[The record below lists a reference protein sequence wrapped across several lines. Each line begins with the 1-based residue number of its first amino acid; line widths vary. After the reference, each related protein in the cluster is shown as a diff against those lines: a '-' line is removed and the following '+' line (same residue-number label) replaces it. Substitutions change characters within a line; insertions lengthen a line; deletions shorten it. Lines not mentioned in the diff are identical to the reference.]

1 LAFSAYSAQL
11 NTTNLLSEEKILLST
26 AYLYI
31 VSANVLFPTPVG
43 QEMLFLLMDKGIY
56 RRLGESD
63 IVHKANVFIV
73 CATTEDIHSSL

>member
-1 LAFSAYSAQL
+1 PNKLLNNKLAFSAYSAQL

-43 QEMLFLLMDKGIY
+43 PM
-56 RRLGESD
+56 S
-63 IVHKANVFIV
+63 NVLRPFGG
-73 CATTEDIHSSL
+73 